1 MRIGGLLLPHN
12 LAQRRRN
19 PSPSAPHK
27 DAVLEAIGGRI
38 SMFIRHPAHN
48 QLTNLGMKMQ
58 VSNLTKRYGELVAV
72 DRISFQVESGEIL
85 GYLGPNGAGKST
97 TVKMLTGIMRPT
109 EGSILID
116 GRVLDD
122 DPLWVKQCIGYVP
135 EAGGLYESLT
145 GLEFLQLVGRL
156 YHMPEELIIDKAKEF
171 MRLFGLEDSMD
182 LRLSGYSK
190 GMKQKVLISSALIH
204 NPDIVFF
211 DEPLSGLDANSMLI
225 FKEIIREL
233 ASQGKTI
240 FYCSHILD
248 VVERVC
254 QRVIIIDH
262 GKIIADGPVADLK
275 EKTSQGS
282 LEEVFRKLTDS
293 ADVSELA
300 KSFGALVAR
309 GE

>member
-1 MRIGGLLLPHN
+1 MLRADMIPRRVLP
-12 LAQRRRN
+12 L
-19 PSPSAPHK
+19 PS
-27 DAVLEAIGGRI
+27 
-38 SMFIRHPAHN
+38 
-48 QLTNLGMKMQ
+48 MKIE
-58 VSNLTKRYGELVAV
+58 VSELTKRYGDVVAV
-72 DRISFQVESGEIL
+72 DHISFEVNEGEIL

-116 GRVLDD
+116 GRPLVD
-122 DPLWVKQCIGYVP
+122 DPLWFKQRLGYVP
-135 EAGGLYESLT
+135 ETGGLYESLT

-156 YHMPEELIIDKAKEF
+156 YHLAEDLILDKAKEF

-182 LRLSGYSK
+182 LRLSSYSK

-211 DEPLSGLDANSMLI
+211 DEPLSGLDANSMLV
-225 FKEIIREL
+225 FKEVLREL
-233 ASQGKTI
+233 AAQGKTI

-248 VVERVC
+248 VVERIC
-254 QRVIIIDH
+254 RRVIIIDH
-262 GKIIADGPVADLK
+262 GKIIADGPIAELK
-275 EKTSQGS
+275 QSTSQGS

-293 ADVSELA
+293 ANVSEIA
-300 KSFGALVAR
+300 KNFSALVAR

>member
-1 MRIGGLLLPHN
+1 VKI
-12 LAQRRRN
+12 
-19 PSPSAPHK
+19 
-27 DAVLEAIGGRI
+27 
-38 SMFIRHPAHN
+38 
-48 QLTNLGMKMQ
+48 Q
-58 VSNLTKRYGELVAV
+58 VSNLTKRYGDFVAV
-72 DRISFQVESGEIL
+72 DRISFEVNGGEVL

-97 TVKMLTGIMRPT
+97 TVKMLTGILRPT
-109 EGSILID
+109 EGTILID
-116 GRVLDD
+116 GRPLLDD
-122 DPLWVKQCIGYVP
+122 PMWIKQRIGYVP

-156 YHMPEELIIDKAKEF
+156 YHLPEDLILTKAREF
-171 MRLFGLEDSMD
+171 MRLFGLEESMD
-182 LRLSGYSK
+182 SRLSSYSK

-225 FKEIIREL
+225 FKEVIREL
-233 ASQGKTI
+233 AAQGKTI

-254 QRVIIIDH
+254 RRVVIIDH
-262 GKIIADGPVADLK
+262 GKIIADAPVADLK
-275 EKTSQGS
+275 QTTSQGS
-282 LEEVFRKLTDS
+282 LEEVFKKLTDS

-300 KSFGALVAR
+300 KTFGALVAR